1 MAFVKG
7 FGSYLPGRIVT
18 NEEVGKLVGL
28 TSEWIVNVSGIEQRR
43 YAREDETVADMAVNA
58 AERCLKNARIAP
70 ENIGLVVMASGTSER
85 CFPASGSCVV
95 SELGLSNTPVMD
107 LQIASAG
114 SLFAI
119 GIARDLAS
127 RYGNVLV
134 VASEKMSPVV
144 MRKPMHRST
153 APLFGDGAG
162 ACVISAEKGMIELLD
177 VTLHSDGAYADQL
190 CLGWDAPLKMNGRNV
205 IQHASRKMPSA
216 IRTVLERN
224 EVCIDD
230 VEAFLLHQANQHLL
244 EKVVAAVGA
253 PKEKLYTVL
262 KKYGNTSSASML
274 IAADEYFRE
283 HKPSKGKYVVF
294 AAFGAGYQWG
304 AVLGKFSS

>member
-1 MAFVKG
+1 VAFVKG

-18 NEEVGKLVGL
+18 NEEIGELVGL

-43 YAREDETVADMAVNA
+43 YARDDETVADMAVQA
-58 AERCLKNARIAP
+58 AERCLKRAKIVP
-70 ENIGLVVMASGTSER
+70 EDIGLVVMASGTSEQ
-85 CFPASGSCVV
+85 CFPAPGSRVAH
-95 SELGLSNTPVMD
+95 ELGLSHTPVID

-114 SLFAI
+114 SLFAM
-119 GIARDLAS
+119 GIARDLVL

-134 VASEKMSPVV
+134 VAAEKMSPVIR
-144 MRKPMHRST
+144 RKPMHRST
-153 APLFGDGAG
+153 VPLFGDGAG
-162 ACVISAEKGMIELLD
+162 ACVISTEMGMIELLD
-177 VTLHSDGAYADQL
+177 ATLHSDGAHADQL
-190 CLGWDAPLKMNGRNV
+190 CLEWDAPLKMNGRNV

-224 EVCIDD
+224 EVCIND

-253 PKEKLYTVL
+253 PKEKLYTVV

-283 HKPSKGKYVVF
+283 HKPSIGKHVVF

-304 AVLGKFSS
+304 AVLGRISS